1 MSKLYTNFVDKIACP
16 RKTIYSFQSNH
27 YLHKSGETNEG

>member
-16 RKTIYSFQSNH
+16 RKTIYTFKSIIT
-27 YLHKSGETNEG
+27 YKSGETQ